1 MEDKYKVTI
10 IVPVYNVQDYVVDC
24 LDSIVQQTYTESIE
38 CILVDDSGN
47 DNSVQIINEY
57 LSKYNGPINFVFLHH
72 EKNKGLSAARNTGIK
87 HANGEYVIFLDSDD
101 KLYSNS
107 IQSLLDVA
115 NKFPEAELIQGSTYP
130 QFLLSKN
137 IQPEYSNDVE
147 WIRSGFCTSATIPVP
162 AWNKL
167 VKAQIIRDN
176 NIYFKEGFLQ
186 EDNIWAYQL
195 QKHITKIAFCFDTT
209 YWYRYNPAGIMH
221 GASNE
226 KEAKSFARVFNYV
239 FDEIKQSD
247 RIESYEIRF
256 LEIIAEDVLR
266 RMGADGIQLLVINKN
281 KVFLKLLKISWI
293 KFICFKSRFMQKAY
307 SKSLR
312 IIFQKRD
319 IKLRK
324 QLCKKEILLSNFT
337 PIDYSKKV

>member
-1 MEDKYKVTI
+1 MEEKYKVTI
-10 IVPVYNVQDYVVDC
+10 IVPVYNVQDYVVEC
-24 LDSIVQQTYTESIE
+24 LDSIVLQTYNKSIE
-38 CILVDDSGN
+38 CILVDDCGK
-47 DNSVQIINEY
+47 DESVQIIDGY
-57 LSKYNGPINFVFLHH
+57 LKKYNGPIKFVFLHH
-72 EKNKGLSAARNTGIK
+72 ENNKGLSAARNTGIK

-107 IQSLLDVA
+107 IQSLINVA
-115 NKFPEAELIQGSTYP
+115 NKYPEAELIQGSTYP

-137 IQPEYSNDVE
+137 IQPESSDDIE

-176 NIYFKEGFLQ
+176 NLYFKEGFLQ

-195 QKHITKIAFCFDTT
+195 QKHIKKIAFCFDTT

-247 RIESYEIRF
+247 KIESYEIRF

-266 RMGADGIQLLVINKN
+266 RMGADGIQLLVIKN
-281 KVFLKLLKISWI
+281 NEIFLKLLKLSWI
-293 KFICFKSRFMQKAY
+293 KFIRFKSGFMQKAY

-319 IKLRK
+319 NMLRK
-324 QLCKKEILLSNFT
+324 QLCNKEILLSNFT
-337 PIDYSKKV
+337 PIDYSK

>member
-1 MEDKYKVTI
+1 MEDRYKVTI

-38 CILVDDSGN
+38 CILIDDSGN